1 MPFPTSLTRPPTN
14 QGSMI
19 EEWMPNTTVSKCSG
33 AKIAAHNQ
41 MLWDGNVVP
50 FLGMTMKGF
59 LWYQVTPTHA

>member
-1 MPFPTSLTRPPTN
+1 
-14 QGSMI
+14 
-19 EEWMPNTTVSKCSG
+19 MPNTTVSKCSG